1 MISIDSVLEILGQ
14 YREFAIFISIIISVI
29 IALLGVVPSI
39 FVTGA
44 NIIFFGPIWGF
55 IISLLGESIGGYI
68 SFKVYRLGLKK
79 SITSILGK
87 YRLVDNLVKSKGWK
101 AGVLI
106 FEGRLIPFIPSGFI
120 TLGAAL
126 SSVNSFIFVVTTFL
140 GKIPS
145 IALEALVSYEFINA
159 NEGSIKLII
168 TIIALI
174 LLWLTIK
181 KGNNS

>member
-1 MISIDSVLEILGQ
+1 MFSIDSVLEILGQ
-14 YREFAIFISIIISVI
+14 YREFAIFISIIISII

-126 SSVNSFIFVVTTFL
+126 SSVNSFIFVVTTRKDTFNSL
-140 GKIPS
+140 RGFGK
-145 IALEALVSYEFINA
+145 L
-159 NEGSIKLII
+159 
-168 TIIALI
+168 
-174 LLWLTIK
+174 
-181 KGNNS
+181 